1 MFRSSI
7 SAASLCLSCVPA
19 VSASAAA
26 DMAQRP
32 VAPAPSTAAKH
43 IDLCGMR
50 AALNF
55 VGSIAT
61 APVRKNVSEAA
72 GHERIRWIRPGAAV
86 TQDFAPNRLNVILDD
101 ADRIRTMRCG

>member
-1 MFRSSI
+1 MS
-7 SAASLCLSCVPA
+7 
-19 VSASAAA
+19 
-26 DMAQRP
+26 QRP
-32 VAPAPSTAAKH
+32 VAPSTSTAAKH

-50 AALNF
+50 TALNF

-61 APVRKNVSEAA
+61 APVRKGVSEAA
-72 GHERIRWIRPGAAV
+72 GHERIRWIKPGATV